1 MNVPVLLSGAA
12 AGLGLAVL
20 LRWWVLDVPDLAS
33 VRARRD
39 RVLLEGAAP
48 AAALSRQDAV
58 LHALALRL
66 GLSRHQ
72 RDLDIVGE
80 TPSTL
85 ALHKLGYA
93 LLGLMFPPVLS
104 LVMAIVGLRV
114 AVSVPV
120 AFSLLLATALFFVPD
135 ADLRRRAGAERNAFR
150 RAVCVYL
157 ELVALERAADAGAG
171 ESLARAAA
179 VSDARPFLM
188 VKDELDRAQ
197 LAGVPAWR
205 GLARLAERV
214 DVPELGDVAD
224 IMTLTG
230 EDGAAVY
237 GTLRAKASSLRSALL
252 SRDAA
257 QANTASE
264 HMIIPVALLGV
275 AFMALLGYPAFARI
289 VFG

>member
-1 MNVPVLLSGAA
+1 MNAPVLLAGAA
-12 AGLGLAVL
+12 AGLGLAFL
-20 LRWWVLDVPDLAS
+20 LRWWVLDVPDLAG

-39 RVLLEGAAP
+39 RLLLEGGVSP
-48 AAALSRQDAV
+48 AALSRQDSVLQAV
-58 LHALALRL
+58 ALRL

-80 TPSTL
+80 TASTL

-104 LVMAIVGLRV
+104 LVMTIVGLRV

-120 AFSLLLATALFFVPD
+120 AFSLLLATVLFFVPD
-135 ADLRRRAGAERNAFR
+135 ADLRRRAGAERVAFR

-157 ELVALERAADAGAG
+157 ELVALERVADAGAG

-188 VKDELDRAQ
+188 VRDELDRAQ

-214 DVPELGDVAD
+214 HVPELGDVAD

-237 GTLRAKASSLRSALL
+237 STLRAKASSLRSALL
-252 SRDAA
+252 SREAA

>member
-1 MNVPVLLSGAA
+1 MNAPVILAGAT
-12 AGLGLAVL
+12 AGLGLAFL
-20 LRWWVLDVPDLAS
+20 LRWWVLEVPDLAG

-39 RVLLEGAAP
+39 RLLLDGGVSP
-48 AAALSRQDAV
+48 VGLSRRDAF
-58 LHALALRL
+58 LQALARRL

-80 TPSTL
+80 TASTL

-104 LVMAIVGLRV
+104 LVMAIVGMRV
-114 AVSVPV
+114 ALSVPV
-120 AFSLLLATALFFVPD
+120 AFSLLLAAVLFFVPD
-135 ADLRRRAGAERNAFR
+135 ADLRRRAAAERDAFR

-188 VKDELDRAQ
+188 VRDELDRAQ

-214 DVPELGDVAD
+214 GVPELGDVAD

-237 GTLRAKASSLRSALL
+237 STLRAKASSLRGALL